1 MKNVLIVCSTGIT
14 SSLIVSKMKQLAEA
28 DNIEINVWSAGEE
41 EAQAEVANA
50 DVVLLSQPVAEL
62 RDTLDELSAD
72 DVSVKVIPK
81 ELYAIF
87 NTKELLALALEE

>member
-41 EAQAEVANA
+41 EAQAEVAKA

>member
-41 EAQAEVANA
+41 EAQAEVAKA

-87 NTKELLALALEE
+87 NTKELLALALEK

>member
-14 SSLIVSKMKQLAEA
+14 STLIVSKMKQLAEA

-41 EAQAEVANA
+41 EAQAEVAKA

>member
-41 EAQAEVANA
+41 EAQAEVAKA

-87 NTKELLALALEE
+87 NTKELLALALEG

>member
-1 MKNVLIVCSTGIT
+1 
-14 SSLIVSKMKQLAEA
+14 MKQLAEA

-41 EAQAEVANA
+41 EAQAEVAKA